1 MRFLFLFLLQI
12 ILIFPTLKAQEEE
25 DPCVQKMSKQ
35 VEREF
40 KKGRELQKE
49 GKKKEAFKIYY
60 EILEEYPDNLEVN
73 YYLALGYYLPIE
85 LNGLLIENTQ
95 DAKNAIRVIQ
105 KMYDVCPFYNIQVH
119 LYAARL
125 SYLLENFDDAIKFA
139 TVIVENSDLIK
150 KNTYVE
156 EAEMI
161 IKKSNF
167 YQKILSNPVKF
178 DPKPV
183 VGISTHHDEYLATIS
198 PDDEYF
204 YFTRR
209 KTIKMQEAY
218 FQENYVDREY
228 FSYSKRNKN
237 GHFEVGEPMPY
248 PFNQDGNNEGSPTVN
263 LRNDFLIFVKV
274 TNVKIN
280 NQNYP
285 NYDLYYSELIGGEWT
300 EPANLGDSV
309 NRIDSWESQ
318 PSLSSNGQLLFFAS
332 DRPGGFG
339 GSDIWYTERGDGG
352 KWRKPKNVGPMIN
365 TSRNERSPFL
375 HTDSKTLY
383 FSSAGHDGMGGMD
396 IFYSKLGEKGWQK
409 PVNIGYPINTEMDEV
424 DFFVNLKGDIAY
436 FSSNH
441 IDGKD
446 WNIYQFELH
455 EEARPRNMLLIK
467 GEIKDV
473 EGDKIKAIV
482 QIRDTASNIIAETKV
497 NEYSG
502 KYAIAAE
509 IKKDGQEELILN
521 VKNEGYAYDTRLITV
536 EEIEKRIVTDDIDI
550 EKIEKGKSYNLN
562 NIYFAT
568 NKWDLTAKSRAIIDL
583 FVEFLEDN
591 PTIKVEIQGHTD
603 DIGTE
608 EDNQIL
614 SEKRA
619 ESVYRYIIEKKVS
632 PQRLRYKGYGELMPI
647 VPNSTEYGRAKNRRT
662 VFLILDN

>member
-1 MRFLFLFLLQI
+1 MRFFFLFLLQLT
-12 ILIFPTLKAQEEE
+12 LISPILKAQEE
-25 DPCVQKMSKQ
+25 DPCIQKMSKKL
-35 VEREF
+35 EKEF
-40 KKGRELQKE
+40 KKGRTLQKE
-49 GKKKEAFKIYY
+49 GKKNEAYKIYN

-85 LNGLLIENTQ
+85 LNNLVIENPA
-95 DAKNAIRVIQ
+95 DAKKAVSIIQ
-105 KMYDVCPFYNIQVH
+105 KMYDVCPFYKIQVH

-125 SYLLENFDDAIKFA
+125 SYLLENFNDAIQFA
-139 TVIVENSDLIK
+139 TLIVENPDLVK
-150 KNTYVE
+150 KSAYVE

-167 YQKILSNPVKF
+167 YQNILAKPVKF

-183 VGISTHHDEYLATIS
+183 EGISTQHDEYLAAIS
-198 PDDEYF
+198 PDDAYF

-209 KTIKMQEAY
+209 KPIKIQEAF
-218 FQENYVDREY
+218 FQENYIDQEF
-228 FSYSKRNKN
+228 FSYSKRGEN
-237 GHFEVGEPMPY
+237 GVFDIGKPMPY

-263 LRNDFLIFVKV
+263 LRNDLMIFVKV

-285 NYDLYYSELIGGEWT
+285 NYDLYYSELIDGEWT
-300 EPANLGDSV
+300 EPQNLGDSV
-309 NRIDSWESQ
+309 NRPDSWESQ
-318 PSLSSNGQLLFFAS
+318 PSLSSNGKLLFFAS

-339 GSDIWYTERGDGG
+339 GSDIWYTEREKNG

-383 FSSAGHDGMGGMD
+383 FSSSGHDGMGGMD

-455 EEARPRNMLLIK
+455 EEARPQNMILIK

-473 EGDKIKAIV
+473 EGDKIEATI

-509 IKKDGQEELILN
+509 IDKEKKEELILN
-521 VKNEGYAYDTRLITV
+521 IKNEGYAYDTRLISV
-536 EEIEKRIVTDDIDI
+536 EEIEKGIVTDNVEI

-568 NKWDLTAKSRAIIDL
+568 NEWDLTTKSKAIIDL

-603 DIGTE
+603 DIGSE
-608 EDNQIL
+608 EDNQEL

-619 ESVYRYIIEKKVS
+619 GAVYHYIIERKIQ

-647 VPNSTEYGRAKNRRT
+647 ASNNTEEGRAKNRRT